1 MIEVYMNWPKSFV
14 AGLDFLRAKDDTI
27 LDHPVYKRRSAELFK
42 TLSSEVIALASAE
55 PSFNFSGLTCDSLEG
70 YYDSGLSGGPEPDF
84 IIATARQVCNS
95 LRVSEHFYDAEAQK
109 FCLLVVQGDDKRAIK
124 YLHRLVR
131 PAVML
136 YRIRNSAHFTGMQ
149 GGKPTHRLYDETMK
163 LCDDYMHHHPGATH
177 AEIARNVRR
186 KLLVNYKR
194 VPAEDTIR
202 RWLRNF

>member
-27 LDHPVYKRRSAELFK
+27 LGHPVYKRRSAELFK

-70 YYDSGLSGGPEPDF
+70 YYDSGLSGVPESDF

-149 GGKPTHRLYDETMK
+149 GGKPTHKLYDLTMR
-163 LCDDYMHHHPGATH
+163 LCDEFMTEHPDARRT
-177 AEIARNVRR
+177 EIAIGVRR
-186 KLLVNYKR
+186 KLLVNHNR
-194 VPAEDTIR
+194 VPAERTIR
-202 RWLRNF
+202 KWLRKF